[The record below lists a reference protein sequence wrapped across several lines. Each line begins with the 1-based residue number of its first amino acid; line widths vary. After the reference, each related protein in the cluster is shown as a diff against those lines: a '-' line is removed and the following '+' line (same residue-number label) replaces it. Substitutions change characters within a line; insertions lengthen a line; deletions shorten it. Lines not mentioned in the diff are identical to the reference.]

1 MNDGSEINAAG
12 YKQMLASAFEYQDR
26 LHELIRRGQDINCLL
41 DIDEIMATLINSA
54 IKLTESGIGAAA
66 LFNRNKVI
74 FNQYKTIEKILPI
87 ECRFKRGEGILG
99 MVMDTKRPYVC
110 NNTELSHYMPYE
122 IQKELK
128 IHNFVCM
135 PILSRQNEFLG
146 FFEIY
151 NKKNMA
157 PYNEIDIDI
166 LNDLSKF
173 GASAVENS
181 RLMGELNKFG
191 EELEVLMGE
200 VSEHK

>member
-1 MNDGSEINAAG
+1 
-12 YKQMLASAFEYQDR
+12 
-26 LHELIRRGQDINCLL
+26 
-41 DIDEIMATLINSA
+41 
-54 IKLTESGIGAAA
+54 
-66 LFNRNKVI
+66 
-74 FNQYKTIEKILPI
+74 
-87 ECRFKRGEGILG
+87 
-99 MVMDTKRPYVC
+99 
-110 NNTELSHYMPYE
+110 
-122 IQKELK
+122 
-128 IHNFVCM
+128 M